1 MSPTRAASIWS
12 STPMSSPGWSGS
24 CAIRSTWR
32 WTPDTLPE
40 PRRRATSPPT
50 LAAPRGAALFVLKF
64 RRTPVAQPLMPH
76 ATASWLVENSS
87 LTFEQIAEF
96 CGLHILEVQAIADDT
111 AATKLTGRDPIRAG
125 ELTHDEIVKGQNDPD
140 YALQMHKAPEAV
152 RRTRG
157 PRYTPVSKRQ
167 DKPDGIAW
175 IIKNH
180 PEVSDGQIGKLIG
193 TTRTTIAAIRERSH
207 WNMANITPKD
217 PVTLGLT
224 SQRELDAAI
233 AKAAKAAGG
242 AAPTDERFESDRDA
256 LIEQLRA
263 EREQHHRD
271 AEAALAAAEAG
282 EEAPSDEIVP
292 GIRDPFK
299 R

>member
-1 MSPTRAASIWS
+1 M
-12 STPMSSPGWSGS
+12 
-24 CAIRSTWR
+24 
-32 WTPDTLPE
+32 
-40 PRRRATSPPT
+40 
-50 LAAPRGAALFVLKF
+50 
-64 RRTPVAQPLMPH
+64 AQPLMPH

-96 CGLHILEVQAIADDT
+96 CGLHILEVQAIADDN

-125 ELTHDEIVKGQNDPD
+125 ELTHDEIEKGQADPD
-140 YALQMHKAPEAV
+140 SVLKMHKEPDQV

-175 IIKNH
+175 IIRNH
-180 PEVSDGQIGKLIG
+180 PDVTDGQISKLIG
-193 TTRTTIAAIRERSH
+193 TTRTTIAAIRDRSH

-224 SQRELDAAI
+224 SQRELDAAV
-233 AKAAKAAGG
+233 AKAAKAAG
-242 AAPTDERFESDRDA
+242 APAFQDTRFEGDRAA
-256 LIEQLRA
+256 LIDELRA
-263 EREQHHRD
+263 ERLQHARD
-271 AEAALAAAEAG
+271 AEAALAAAG
-282 EEAPSDEIVP
+282 EDEDTRDEIVP

-299 R
+299 SSSAS

>member
-1 MSPTRAASIWS
+1 VAQA
-12 STPMSSPGWSGS
+12 
-24 CAIRSTWR
+24 
-32 WTPDTLPE
+32 
-40 PRRRATSPPT
+40 
-50 LAAPRGAALFVLKF
+50 
-64 RRTPVAQPLMPH
+64 AQPLMPH
-76 ATASWLVENSS
+76 ATAAWLVDNSS

-125 ELTHDEIVKGQNDPD
+125 ELTHEEIEKGQNDPE
-140 YALQMHKAPEAV
+140 YRLRMAKAPDPV

-180 PEVSDGQIGKLIG
+180 PEVSDGQISKLIG
-193 TTRTTIAAIRERSH
+193 TTRTTIGAIRDRTH

-224 SQRELDAAI
+224 TQRELDAAI
-233 AKAAKAAGG
+233 AKARKAMG
-242 AAPTDERFESDRDA
+242 AAPATDMTFDSDREA
-256 LIEQLRA
+256 LIEQLRR
-263 EREQHHRD
+263 EREQHARE
-271 AEAALAAAEAG
+271 AEAALAGAG
-282 EEAPSDEIVP
+282 EEELRDEVVP

-299 R
+299 NTPVE